1 MQDQSRMP
9 GEDTGD
15 WTLVLRTQP
24 QARLDL
30 SGLQSPI
37 GKGVEE
43 KRLNLAISKALKFR
57 PISSPK
63 VLCL

>member
-1 MQDQSRMP
+1 MP

-15 WTLVLRTQP
+15 WTLVLRMQP
-24 QARLDL
+24 QGRLDL

-37 GKGVEE
+37 RKGVDE
-43 KRLNLAISKALKFR
+43 KRLNLAISKE
-57 PISSPK
+57 PSSPK

>member
-37 GKGVEE
+37 RKGVDE
-43 KRLNLAISKALKFR
+43 KRLNLAISKE
-57 PISSPK
+57 PSSPK

>member
-1 MQDQSRMP
+1 MP

-24 QARLDL
+24 QARFDL

-37 GKGVEE
+37 RKGVDE
-43 KRLNLAISKALKFR
+43 KRLNLAISKE
-57 PISSPK
+57 PSSPK

>member
-1 MQDQSRMP
+1 MP

-30 SGLQSPI
+30 SGLQPPI
-37 GKGVEE
+37 GKGVD
-43 KRLNLAISKALKFR
+43 KKQLNLAISKE
-57 PISSPK
+57 PSSPK